1 MSTSDL
7 NKEYLKYTKQEAK
20 KWHFY
25 LGGDPILRPDENPN
39 AFDWGT
45 DVNFLYRVRENDV
58 SFVTDRID
66 WTIRLAA
73 KPWTPNSNTDD
84 RTLIFNPINST
95 AYLCVSDNLNNRS
108 DPSIRGK
115 QQSLYSPSHANGL
128 LSYEDGYS
136 WYALFVVDPTKLD
149 IITTSKIP
157 VMSID
162 DFTTDPNTTSLTQKY
177 SQICGAGFTAMGTCC
192 LYTKEE
198 TKDALG
204 VTSIEGDLTYVK
216 VATNCY
222 RCTELAQKLN
232 CEYVFKTGI
241 TVFPAYPACTPCDCS
256 IEIVDKITEIQR
268 NLGNLNPSGFFRHVY
283 SNYLGWEDP
292 SEILSVFINLATVS
306 DKDRIIPLENP
317 KVKFDT
323 ITGEGAEA
331 ELITEYLGGNNYRV
345 DGIRLLSRGK
355 NYKNGDAIPVISGL
369 ENSILNNLIEV
380 NVAPEDFPE
389 NPVSMLNK
397 LETCIKVSIS
407 NTMIEQSNTN
417 IRDFTR
423 YGIIRDVRLDSDNT
437 LASEGLNANEYQVLR
452 ATTVLTLGVTLP
464 EGPVIDVA

>member
-45 DVNFLYRVRENDV
+45 DVNVLYRVRENDV
-58 SFVTDRID
+58 NFVTDRID
-66 WTIRLAA
+66 WSLRLAA
-73 KPWTPNSNTDD
+73 VPWSPNTNTDA
-84 RTLIFNPINST
+84 RTLIFNPINSI
-95 AYLCVSDNLNNRS
+95 AYLCISDNVNNRS

-115 QQSLYSPSHANGL
+115 QPSIYAPSHTNGQL
-128 LSYEDGYS
+128 TYEDGYN

-149 IITTSKIP
+149 IVTTSKIP

-162 DFTTDPNTTSLTQKY
+162 DFTTDPNTTALTQKY
-177 SQICGAGFTAMGTCC
+177 SQICGAGYTAMGTCC
-192 LYTKEE
+192 LYGKIE

-204 VTSIEGDLTYVK
+204 NTAGKGDLTYVK

-232 CEYVFKTGI
+232 CEYIFKTGI
-241 TVFPAYPACTPCDCS
+241 TVFPAYPNCTPCDCS
-256 IEIVDKITEIQR
+256 IEIVDKITEIQK

-283 SNYLGWEDP
+283 ANYLGWEDP
-292 SEILSVFINLATVS
+292 SEILSVFINLETVS
-306 DKDRIIPLENP
+306 DKDRIIPLNNP
-317 KVKFDT
+317 KVKFESV
-323 ITGEGAEA
+323 TGEGAEA

-345 DGIRLLSRGK
+345 DGIRLLTRGK
-355 NYKNGDAIPVISGL
+355 NYKNGDATPVIQGL
-369 ENSILNNLIEV
+369 EDSALNNLIEV

-389 NPVSMLNK
+389 NPISMLNS
-397 LETCIKVSIS
+397 LETCVKVSIS
-407 NTMIEQSNTN
+407 NKMLEQTGTYLRN
-417 IRDFTR
+417 FTR
-423 YGIIRDVRLDSDNT
+423 YGLIRDVKIEADNT
-437 LASEGLNANEYQVLR
+437 NASDGLNNNEYQFLR
-452 ATTVLTLGVTLP
+452 ATTIMTLGLTNTIAV
-464 EGPVIDVA
+464 